1 MIILLVGG
9 SKSGK
14 SMAAQRY
21 SKILENKEGS
31 LFYLAT
37 MKPSDLEDNI
47 RIEQHLIDRE
57 GLGFSTIEQDK
68 NIKGTLHKL
77 NSKDTVLLDSIT
89 SLVTNEMF
97 SGNNFYPNVSD
108 KIFNDI
114 KLIGEKIENLI
125 IVTDYLFSDGIIY
138 DNYTET
144 FRKEIGRLNI
154 ELAKF
159 SDVVIECSFNN
170 EIIHKGRE
178 VVGILK

>member
-14 SMAAQRY
+14 SMAAQGY
-21 SKILENKEGS
+21 AKKLENKEGI
-31 LFYLAT
+31 LYYLAT
-37 MKPSDLEDNI
+37 MKPSDLEDNS
-47 RIEQHLIDRE
+47 RIERHLLDRE
-57 GLGFSTIEQDK
+57 GFGFTTIEKDRDLK
-68 NIKGTLHKL
+68 DIVYKL
-77 NSKDTVLLDSIT
+77 NNKDTILLDSIT

-97 SGNNFYPNVSD
+97 CEGNFIQNISE
-108 KIFNDI
+108 KIFEDI
-114 KLIGEKIENLI
+114 AFISKKVENLI

-154 ELAKF
+154 NLAKF
-159 SDVVIECSFNN
+159 SDIVIECSFNN

-178 VVGILK
+178 LVGMLK

>member
-14 SMAAQRY
+14 SMAGQRY
-21 SKILENKEGS
+21 SKILENKYGA

-37 MKPSDLEDNI
+37 MKASDLEDNI
-47 RIEQHLIDRE
+47 RIERHLLDRE
-57 GLGFSTIEQDK
+57 GFGFTTIEK
-68 NIKGTLHKL
+68 NKDLNDIVYKL
-77 NSKDTVLLDSIT
+77 NKKDTILLDSIT

-97 SGNNFYPNVSD
+97 SGDNFYPNISD

-114 KLIGEKIENLI
+114 KLIGKKIENLI
-125 IVTDYLFSDGIIY
+125 IVTDYLFSDGIVY

-154 ELAKF
+154 DLAKL

-178 VVGILK
+178 LVGMLK

>member
-14 SMAAQRY
+14 SITAQRY

-47 RIEQHLIDRE
+47 RIKKHLIDRE
-57 GLGFSTIEQDK
+57 GLGFLTIEKDK
-68 NIKGTLHKL
+68 DIKDIVNKL
-77 NSKDTVLLDSIT
+77 NNKDTVLLDSIT

-97 SGNNFYPNVSD
+97 SEDNFYPNVSD
-108 KIFNDI
+108 KIFKDI
-114 KLIGEKIENLI
+114 KLIGEKIESLI
-125 IVTDYLFSDGIIY
+125 IVTDYLFSDGMVY

-144 FRKEIGRLNI
+144 FRKEIGKLNI
-154 ELAKF
+154 DLAKF
-159 SDVVIECSFNN
+159 SDIVIECSFNN

-178 VVGILK
+178 LVGMLK